1 VQTIEHDVAVVNVV
15 RVGAARS
22 VFQQNQALHAEFGS
36 RSSGLARMIGLSS
49 ALGDNNISP
58 SRNGLSHK
66 EFKLSRLITARSQ
79 ARAIIAL
86 DPKARAT
93 QQGGELGHGF

>member
-1 VQTIEHDVAVVNVV
+1 
-15 RVGAARS
+15 
-22 VFQQNQALHAEFGS
+22 
-36 RSSGLARMIGLSS
+36 
-49 ALGDNNISP
+49 LGDNNISP

-66 EFKLSRLITARSQ
+66 EFELSRLITARSQ